1 MRVKPARLS
10 VANAFALAFLACGA
24 VVIAAYSW
32 FVVQREMAR
41 LEASVLDDLVAM
53 GEALEPAVADVRDRD
68 GDARA
73 MQVVE
78 RANRAKHDV
87 FVRWTWLDVPAGA
100 PDAPRVQRT
109 SRPPAA
115 NEETQPGNTDTTF
128 TDVVSEKGHRRV
140 YVVSILPI
148 SASGRPA
155 AIELSRP
162 IPEPGL
168 LLRDTIL
175 SQVAAAALIALLT
188 AVVARI
194 LGQWLIGGPLER
206 IIAQARAVG
215 AGNLDNRL
223 KLKGST
229 EVYELK
235 AELNAMCDQLRAAR
249 EKVER
254 ETSARVEALE
264 QLRHADRLRTV
275 GTLAS
280 GIAHELGTP
289 LNVIMLRAKMIAR
302 EGGKA
307 AESAKIIAG
316 QTERVTRIVRQLL
329 DFARRKTPKRT
340 RCDLV
345 DVAEHTTTLLATLA
359 ERSSITLRLERPE
372 SPLVAEVDPGQLE
385 QALTNL
391 VVNAVQASAPGGEVV
406 VAADLREV
414 MSPLGESR
422 FVACLEVRDHGSGIA
437 PEDIERIFEPFFT
450 TKDVGQ
456 GTGLGLAV
464 AHGIVNDHG
473 GFIRAASDRGTGTT
487 FSICVP
493 LETT

>member
-1 MRVKPARLS
+1 MRVKSPRLS
-10 VANAFALAFLACGA
+10 VSNAFALAFLACGA
-24 VVIAAYSW
+24 VVIAAFGW
-32 FVVQREMAR
+32 FVVQRETAR

-53 GEALEPAVADVRDRD
+53 GAALEPAVADVRDRD

-78 RANRAKHDV
+78 RANRSKHDV
-87 FVRWTWLDVPAGA
+87 RLRWTWLDLPPGS
-100 PDAPRVQRT
+100 PDAPRVQRR

-115 NEETQPGNTDTTF
+115 NEQMQPGNTDTTY
-128 TDVVSEKGHRRV
+128 TDVVSDEARRSL
-140 YVVSILPI
+140 YVVSLLPV
-148 SASGRPA
+148 STSGRPA
-155 AIELSRP
+155 ALELSRA
-162 IPEPGL
+162 IPDPGV

-175 SQVAAAALIALLT
+175 PQVAAAAAIALLT

-229 EVYELK
+229 EVFELK

-249 EKVER
+249 EKVDR

-289 LNVIMLRAKMIAR
+289 LNVIMLRAKMIGR
-302 EGGKA
+302 EGGKS
-307 AESAKIIAG
+307 AESARIIAG
-316 QTERVTRIVRQLL
+316 QTERVTKIVRQLL

-359 ERSSITLRLERPE
+359 ERSSIKLRLERPE

-391 VVNAVQASAPGGEVV
+391 VVNAVQASPPGGEVV

-414 MSPLGESR
+414 KNQKGEPR
-422 FVACLEVRDHGSGIA
+422 FVACLEVRDRGTGIA
-437 PEDIERIFEPFFT
+437 PEDIERVFEPFFT
-450 TKDVGQ
+450 TKDVGE

-473 GFIRAASDRGTGTT
+473 GFIKAASERGNGTT

-493 LETT
+493 LETS